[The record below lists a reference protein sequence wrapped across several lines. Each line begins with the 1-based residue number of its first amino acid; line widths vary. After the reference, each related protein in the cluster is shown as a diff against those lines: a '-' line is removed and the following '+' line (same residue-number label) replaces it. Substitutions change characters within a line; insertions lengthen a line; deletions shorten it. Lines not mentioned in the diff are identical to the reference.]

1 VHLRLG
7 VEIYAGDGDAV
18 TRTLQFACVGQD
30 SLWIF
35 APVGECTPW
44 RMLRFI
50 IRTVIPKRIQLRRF
64 GPINAGDITFG
75 ALTVFVGSQAT
86 GKSLTLQLVKLLAD
100 TGAIHETLRRYGGD
114 WDVNKPSTFTS
125 AVFGEGMGGIWEEGT
140 SVKSD
145 GKPVQLWDLA
155 RRGNREGTERVIYIP
170 AQRVLAINPQSGWF
184 RGFYDYR
191 PGDPFVVRDF
201 SEKLR
206 QLAEEELS
214 RGSEAVFPQKERLKK
229 AIRDALLEAIFDGF
243 SLRLE
248 ARMGQR
254 RIVLRTDEGASLP
267 FTVWSAG
274 QREFVPL
281 LLGAYHLLPLAKA
294 SRRGSLEL
302 AIIEEIEMGLHPR
315 AISAAM
321 LMVLDLLQRNYRV
334 CLSTH
339 SPHVLDVV
347 WALQQFRKSRAG
359 EQFVRALFDLPSN
372 AEAKKLA
379 EAALDSAKELKVYYF
394 EKETGIVRDISNL
407 DPASEHSFEAG
418 WGGLTESTGHTGN
431 LVAQAVANCQT
442 LS

>member
-1 VHLRLG
+1 
-7 VEIYAGDGDAV
+7 
-18 TRTLQFACVGQD
+18 
-30 SLWIF
+30 
-35 APVGECTPW
+35 
-44 RMLRFI
+44 
-50 IRTVIPKRIQLRRF
+50 VIPQRIQLRHF
-64 GPINAGDITFG
+64 GPVTSGDITFG
-75 ALTVFVGSQAT
+75 ALTVFVGPQAT

-114 WDVNKPSTFTS
+114 WDIHKPSTFVC
-125 AVFGEGMGGIWEEGT
+125 AVFGEGMEGIWQERT

-145 GKPVQLWDLA
+145 GRPVQLGALA
-155 RRGNREGTERVIYIP
+155 RRGNRNVRERVFYIP

-201 SEKLR
+201 GEKLR
-206 QLAEEELS
+206 QLAEEELLES
-214 RGSEAVFPQKERLKK
+214 SEAIFPQKKRLKK
-229 AIRDALLEAIFDGF
+229 AIRDALSDAIFGGL

-248 ARMGQR
+248 ATMGQR
-254 RIVLRTDEGASLP
+254 RIVLRTDKNASLP

-281 LLGAYHLLPLAKA
+281 LLGAYHLLPPSKT
-294 SRRGSLEL
+294 SRRESLEL

-347 WALQQFRKSRAG
+347 WALQQFRESQAG

-379 EAALDSAKELKVYYF
+379 EAALNPAKELKVYYF
-394 EKETGIVRDISNL
+394 EKETGTVRDISNL
-407 DPASEHSFEAG
+407 DPASEHPFEAG

-431 LVAQAVANCQT
+431 LVAQAVANGKA